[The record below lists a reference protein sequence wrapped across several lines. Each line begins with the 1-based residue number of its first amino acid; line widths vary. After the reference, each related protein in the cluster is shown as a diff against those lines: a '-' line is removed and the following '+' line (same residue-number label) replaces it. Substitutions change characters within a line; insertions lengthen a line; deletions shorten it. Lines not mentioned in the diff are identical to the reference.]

1 MSRKLIVPTEVQVCA
16 TCSYWDG
23 ERKVDA
29 EVGVVVVDECCQG
42 ECLVRES
49 SLPAL
54 RHKSGDSDCEW
65 EHLVPDEPED
75 VPAVLAE
82 LPPDDEKAA

>member
-29 EVGVVVVDECCQG
+29 EVGVVVVEDCCQG
-42 ECLVRES
+42 ECLVRGS
-49 SLPAL
+49 GQPGL
-54 RHKSGDSDCEW
+54 RHKGDDADCAW
-65 EHLVPDEPED
+65 EQLEGDPVDE
-75 VPAVLAE
+75 
-82 LPPDDEKAA
+82 DDAAAA

>member
-49 SLPAL
+49 ALPAL
-54 RHKSGDSDCEW
+54 RHKGGDTECEW
-65 EHLVPDEPED
+65 EHLVPDEPDE
-75 VPAVLAE
+75 VPSI
-82 LPPDDEKAA
+82 LPDQPPSDEKAA

>member
-23 ERKVDA
+23 ERKVDP
-29 EVGVVVVDECCQG
+29 EVGVVVVDECCHG

-49 SLPAL
+49 ALPGL
-54 RHKSGDSDCEW
+54 RHKSDDADCAWESLEGDP
-65 EHLVPDEPED
+65 LDE
-75 VPAVLAE
+75 
-82 LPPDDEKAA
+82 DDAAAA

>member
-1 MSRKLIVPTEVQVCA
+1 MSRKLIVPTEIQVCA

-29 EVGVVVVDECCQG
+29 EVGVVVVDACCQG

-49 SLPAL
+49 ALPAL
-54 RHKSGDSDCEW
+54 RHQSGDADCEW
-65 EHLVPDEPED
+65 EHLVGDEPEE
-75 VPAVLAE
+75 VPE
-82 LPPDDEKAA
+82 ILPPSGEKAA